1 MDTNFYDVIVCGAEL
16 AGVVAAALL
25 GRRGMRVLLLGNDL
39 QRPSFEAGPFTL
51 SRGPALL
58 PSPDSPALDRVL
70 KELGLVQVMRRRA
83 QAIGGGF
90 QVALPRHRFDVTPDA
105 PTFRRELEREWPKE
119 RASIEEAIAGLEK
132 ISAPVDPLLAT
143 EMTIPA
149 EGFWERREMSRFES
163 QLPRPGAD
171 ALAGLDSRHPF
182 RTVVAATAVLGG
194 ALGPG
199 DLGPVTLARAFLEA
213 RRGHHRIDGAEAGLW
228 GLFLE
233 KIETFSGE
241 RREKVL
247 PVEIVLQRGKAVGL
261 RVRPRDETIGCK
273 TLVWA
278 APAASAL
285 PLLGES
291 PTRRAR
297 DAAQALRPVCYRYT
311 LALLVRP
318 EALPEGMGAR
328 VFVIAD
334 PKRAPLEE
342 NTLAVTVGQ
351 VNPREP
357 DRLPVW
363 VEALVPATAVEAG
376 PGHLAALRARMR
388 EQLGRLMPFFDR
400 HLMVLASPH
409 DGLPPELPGVQGKPM
424 PIASQPMA
432 PVYSAEHVR
441 SFDPVGIG
449 HGALGIKNLYVV
461 GRENLP
467 GLGMEGEFVSAWGL
481 ARLLTTSR
489 PRRDVLRR
497 PILVGE
503 G

>member
-1 MDTNFYDVIVCGAEL
+1 MDTNFYDVIICGGEL
-16 AGVVAAALL
+16 AGVVAAALM
-25 GRRGMRVLLLGNDL
+25 GRRGMRVLLLGHDL

-58 PSPDSPALDRVL
+58 PSLGSEALGRVL
-70 KELGLVQVMRRRA
+70 KGLGA
-83 QAIGGGF
+83 
-90 QVALPRHRFDVTPDA
+90 
-105 PTFRRELEREWPKE
+105 
-119 RASIEEAIAGLEK
+119 
-132 ISAPVDPLLAT
+132 
-143 EMTIPA
+143 
-149 EGFWERREMSRFES
+149 
-163 QLPRPGAD
+163 
-171 ALAGLDSRHPF
+171 
-182 RTVVAATAVLGG
+182 
-194 ALGPG
+194 
-199 DLGPVTLARAFLEA
+199 VTLARACLEA
-213 RRGHHRIDGAEAGLW
+213 RQGQYRIDGAEAGLW

-357 DRLPVW
+357 DREPVW
-363 VEALVPATAVEAG
+363 VEALVPAAAVEAG
-376 PGHLAALRARMR
+376 PGHLAALRARER

-400 HLMVLASPH
+400 HLLVLASPH
-409 DGLPPELPGVQGKPM
+409 DGLPPELPGAPGKPM
-424 PIASQPMA
+424 PIAAQPMA

-441 SFDPVGIG
+441 SFDP
-449 HGALGIKNLYVV
+449 
-461 GRENLP
+461 
-467 GLGMEGEFVSAWGL
+467 AW
-481 ARLLTTSR
+481 
-489 PRRDVLRR
+489 
-497 PILVGE
+497 
-503 G
+503 